1 MPQIV
6 RNQDLWHY
14 IFYGNARLVRPVP
27 KVIQK
32 LEEIRTKHT
41 RFWME
46 NKARLNLAGEV
57 KSARLNHAA
66 YDVITGCYLPASSF
80 GFTELGS
87 SATAGNV
94 GVSADIWMQNMGNT
108 TAGYGVPISDGE
120 SSVQYLLQGNDQ
132 ARRQKNFGW
141 DDTVYMNMNLVTAF
155 NDKGRWMPL

>member
-27 KVIQK
+27 KEIQK

-66 YDVITGCYLPASSF
+66 YDVITGCYLPASRLW
-80 GFTELGS
+80 GAHQRWGELGP
-87 SATAGNV
+87 
-94 GVSADIWMQNMGNT
+94 VSA
-108 TAGYGVPISDGE
+108 AG
-120 SSVQYLLQGNDQ
+120 Q
-132 ARRQKNFGW
+132 
-141 DDTVYMNMNLVTAF
+141 
-155 NDKGRWMPL
+155 